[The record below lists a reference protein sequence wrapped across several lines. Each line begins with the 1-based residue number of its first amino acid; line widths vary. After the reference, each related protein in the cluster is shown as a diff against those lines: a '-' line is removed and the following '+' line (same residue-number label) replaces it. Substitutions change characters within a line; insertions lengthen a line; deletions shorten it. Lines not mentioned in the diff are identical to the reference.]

1 NTTVMTDRPN
11 LEMDRIST
19 IPGILATA
27 CSIGKVIS
35 LSTSGAA
42 SVGDTVMTCTWL
54 LVISGRASRG
64 SRVTS
69 MEPHTTSA
77 RVNNPMIS
85 LFLTEKR
92 MIFCNIIQV
101 LASWHLIQR
110 GCLMLKTWEAER
122 YRKDKYWNIL
132 QDNTFYTDCR
142 GKQEWVKISVPAVR
156 NEIPTL
162 P

>member
-1 NTTVMTDRPN
+1 MTDRPN

-42 SVGDTVMTCTWL
+42 CVGDTVMTCTWL
-54 LVISGRASRG
+54 LVISGRAYRG
-64 SRVTS
+64 SLVTS
-69 MEPHTTSA
+69 IVPHPTSA
-77 RVNNPMIS
+77 SVNMPMID

-92 MIFCNIIQV
+92 MMFCKIIQI
-101 LASWHLIQR
+101 LASWSLIQR
-110 GCLMLKTWEAER
+110 VCLMLRNWMAER